1 MRIQDMGRTV
11 QRIRDF
17 PDFSREFAAAPVD
30 FGVAALGPR
39 HG

>member
-17 PDFSREFAAAPVD
+17 PDFAGKLAAAPAD
-30 FGVAALGPR
+30 FAIAVMGPR